1 MNEKT
6 PEETEVLDWNS
17 VQQTDLNDNDDQD
30 QNRRR
35 ITTAPVYQSDKR
47 FYQIVV
53 WFLGLTMLICT
64 LGAIGLASYDKE
76 IPDMI
81 VAVGSAAIGAL
92 AGLFAPGQR

>member
-1 MNEKT
+1 MNEQT

-17 VQQTDLNDNDDQD
+17 VQQTDVNDNQD
-30 QNRRR
+30 ENRRR

-64 LGAIGLASYDKE
+64 VGAIGLAAFGKE